1 MLGRGNLTV
10 KERYLLLIHNDIQK
24 TKTGKD
30 VLTEADKSALE
41 NWKASTNEEAREWNQ
56 LNDGWKLGGRMDLE
70 AEFTYK
76 DAQVAYLSQKPII
89 IGMLFYPLQRRADLY
104 LQNLERIKKVT
115 VEEAGEIARKQKE
128 IKLKEGVDF
137 DYAVYQL
144 AFEFLDDKDRER
156 MEGLYPEVE
165 YDHQYLDQEEVI
177 AHLYED
183 QKELSEKA
191 KDKLAELVAEQSY
204 NHFAK
209 EYQLFHYFACIPL
222 LEVARYFL
230 KNKGIE
236 FANDKLPKNQEAPE
250 DESLYDKVTSAI
262 QKYADEHSTNIKA
275 LLQEACRRWLDNGL
289 LEEYTPLVTS
299 NDSEL
304 LSRWFKTKTKARKIL
319 NKHIASGELIVRNRV
334 PEETR
339 IEKLYSKGLID
350 GEIKTARIFFEV
362 LELDELPKDE
372 LEEKKAF
379 ETFNDKVITGES
391 LYNFKGKYEFVE
403 DFKKRADTYDPNLG
417 IVYAEDDPKHEGEHL
432 DQEMLICQRN
442 SKDEPVFFSQYG
454 MGLKIVSSFFS
465 SLVLFEEFK
474 KEDKT
479 FLKFKN
485 DDMVVVFKEHRQMFI
500 DNYAT
505 LLGFESVFQKLSP
518 VYETDMTDHVSTRLK
533 TLREYATEFNRAIC
547 KVTNADED
555 SEKAKKRWFWRKEVT
570 LFEEDMLI
578 NLEDIKPDSKVI
590 LEYEEKVKEIF
601 PRI

>member
-41 NWKASTNEEAREWNQ
+41 NWKASTNEEARAWNQ
-56 LNDGWKLGGRMDLE
+56 LNEGWKLGGRMDLE
-70 AEFTYK
+70 AEFAYK
-76 DAQVAYLSQKPII
+76 DAQIAYMSQKPMI
-89 IGMLFYPLQRRADLY
+89 IGMLFYPLQRRANLY
-104 LQNLERIKKVT
+104 LHNLERIKKVT
-115 VEEAGEIARKQKE
+115 IEEAGEIAMKQKE

-144 AFEFLDDKDRER
+144 AFELLGDKDHER
-156 MEGLYPEVE
+156 MEELYPEVE

-204 NHFAK
+204 NKFAK

-230 KNKGIE
+230 KSRGIE

-250 DESLYDKVTSAI
+250 DESLHDKVTSAI

-275 LLQEACRRWLDNGL
+275 LLREACRHWLDNGL
-289 LEEYTPLVTS
+289 LEEYTPLVSS

-304 LSRWFKTKTKARKIL
+304 LSRWFKTKTKARKTL
-319 NKHIASGELIVRNRV
+319 NQHITSGELTVRNREA
-334 PEETR
+334 EETR

-350 GEIKTARIFFEV
+350 SELKTARIFFEV
-362 LELDELPKDE
+362 LELDKLPKDE

-379 ETFNDKVITGES
+379 ETFNDKVLTGES

-417 IVYAEDDPKHEGEHL
+417 LVYAEDDSEHKGKHL
-432 DQEMLICQRN
+432 DQELLICQRN
-442 SKDEPVFFSQYG
+442 SEGEPVFFSQYG
-454 MGLKIVSSFFS
+454 MGLKIISSFFS
-465 SLVLFEEFK
+465 SLVLFKEFK
-474 KEDKT
+474 KEEKT

-485 DDMVVVFKEHRQMFI
+485 DDISVVFKEHRQMFI

-505 LLGFESVFQKLSP
+505 LLGFENIFQKLSP
-518 VYETDMTDHVSTRLK
+518 IYETDMTDHVSARLT
-533 TLREYATEFNRAIC
+533 TLREYATEFNRAIR
-547 KVTNADED
+547 KVTNAEED
-555 SEKAKKRWFWRKEVT
+555 SEKAKKRWLSRKEVIP
-570 LFEEDMLI
+570 FEEDMLI
-578 NLEDIKPDSKVI
+578 NLEDIKPDSKI
-590 LEYEEKVKEIF
+590 ISEYEEKIKEIF
-601 PRI
+601 PGI